1 VSESPVTMSLVDGV
15 ALVRIDD
22 GKVNALTPALLDA
35 LSHALDA
42 AEAGAGAVVL
52 AGRPGVFCAGLDL
65 NVMRAGGRE
74 AMELLHKG
82 TEIFLRLAEFP
93 RPVVTACTGHAL
105 AAGAVLLLC
114 SDVRV
119 CSAGD
124 FKIGLNEVAIG
135 MALPELVVEL
145 ARARL
150 SPRHF
155 TVACNTA
162 QVYSPAE
169 AVDVGF
175 LDRAGSADATGDA
188 LQMAAEL
195 AQRLDAEAFAKTRR
209 ITCQGLADP
218 SMRNATALMGV
229 RQAGPATA

>member
-1 VSESPVTMSLVDGV
+1 MSEPPVTMSLAGDV
-15 ALVRIDD
+15 ALIRIDD
-22 GKVNALTPALLDA
+22 GKVNALTPALLDG
-35 LSHALDA
+35 LWGALDP
-42 AEAGAGAVVL
+42 AEGRAGAVVL

-65 NVMRAGGRE
+65 NVMRAGGRPG
-74 AMELLHKG
+74 ADLLHKG

-93 RPVVTACTGHAL
+93 RPVVAACTGHAL

-135 MALPELVVEL
+135 IALPELVVDL

-155 TVACNTA
+155 TLACNTA
-162 QVYSPAE
+162 RIYSPAE

-175 LDRAGSADATGDA
+175 LDRAHSSDATGDA
-188 LQMAAEL
+188 LEAAAEL
-195 AQRLDAEAFAKTRR
+195 AQRLDAGAFARTRQA
-209 ITCQGLADP
+209 TCRGLAD
-218 SMRNATALMGV
+218 SIIRNAAALMEKQ
-229 RQAGPATA
+229 RSGPATA

>member
-1 VSESPVTMSLVDGV
+1 MSEFPVTMSLAGNV

-22 GKVNALTPALLDA
+22 GKVNALTPALLDG
-35 LSHALDA
+35 LWEALDT
-42 AEAGAGAVVL
+42 AEAHAGAVVL

-65 NVMRAGGRE
+65 NVMRSGGR
-74 AMELLHKG
+74 AGMDLLDKG

-119 CSAGD
+119 GAVGD
-124 FKIGLNEVAIG
+124 FKIGLNEVTIG
-135 MALPELVVEL
+135 IALPELVVEL

-155 TVACNTA
+155 TPACNTG
-162 QVYSPAE
+162 QVYSPTE

-175 LDRAGSADATGDA
+175 LDRADSCDATSDA
-188 LQMAAEL
+188 LAAAAEL
-195 AQRLDAEAFAKTRR
+195 AQRINAEAFARTRQV
-209 ITCQGLADP
+209 TCRGLADTII
-218 SMRNATALMGV
+218 RNAAALMET
-229 RQAGPATA
+229 RRSGPAAG